1 VPFLQFHK
9 LRDLDV
15 DLGSG
20 QDHKLLVHISGRGLP
35 TQQIRSESQKKLWT
49 YGRTDT
55 PGFQS
60 IRSSPGDDLTSALAG
75 LQDENLTKKRED
87 LSE

>member
-1 VPFLQFHK
+1 VQFLQFHK
-9 LRDLDV
+9 LHDVDV

-20 QDHKLLVHISGRGLP
+20 QDHKLLICIPGRGLP
-35 TQQIRSESQKKLWT
+35 TQQTRSKSEKNFVNVRT

-60 IRSSPGDDLTSALAG
+60 IRSSPGDDDDLTSALAG
-75 LQDENLTKKRED
+75 LQDENPTIRP
-87 LSE
+87 